1 LSSKGT
7 RADQTIDRTT
17 DVLVVGAG
25 SAGCSAAIAA
35 ALSTDGDVLL
45 VERYGFLGGIS
56 TQSLDT
62 FYGFFTP
69 GDEPKKAAGGVPDMV
84 VDRLDARGEMFLR
97 PNTYGAGTG
106 VTYNPEYLKVVWD
119 QLLEE
124 AGARVLLHTQ
134 VVDVE
139 APAGAAGAA
148 EAPRQDAPPVVVL
161 RTVGGL
167 LRVAAKRIIDTS
179 GDAAVAR
186 LLGARLENA
195 GELEAAQT
203 FTTTFRMCNVD
214 LDAFKRAGGKNMLQE
229 KMARAVDTGTYPLP
243 RKKGSVHP
251 MVQPNCIATVA
262 VRVPF
267 DSPFD
272 PDALTRAEME
282 GRKQVF
288 VYEDFLRNEVPG
300 FENAKVIGMSAPQ
313 IGIRESR
320 RLYGAYRLTRED
332 CLSPA
337 RFDDAVMLCGAP
349 IEDHRQ
355 NSAGEDE
362 TEWVYI
368 PDGGVYQVPY
378 RCFVPEA
385 ESGSWPYL
393 WVAGRCFSATH
404 SAQASCR
411 SMAQTMSMGQAV
423 GVAAALSLRDGVAA
437 LEVPGAALQE
447 ALKKLGA
454 VINPPSAVAE
464 TGRDDWHKNRF

>member
-1 LSSKGT
+1 MSSERT
-7 RADQTIDRTT
+7 VQEQAVDRTT
-17 DVLVVGAG
+17 DILIVGAG

-35 ALSTDGDVLL
+35 ASSTDGEVLL

-84 VDRLDARGEMFLR
+84 VDRLDARGEVFLR

-119 QLLEE
+119 QLLKE
-124 AGARVLLHTQ
+124 AGAKVLLHSHI
-134 VVDVE
+134 VDAH
-139 APAGAAGAA
+139 APARGQAPTGAARGDDRA
-148 EAPRQDAPPVVVL
+148 VVVL
-161 RTVGGL
+161 RTVGGII
-167 LRVAAKRIIDTS
+167 RVAARRIIDTS
-179 GDAAVAR
+179 GDAALAK

-195 GELEAAQT
+195 GELEPAQT

-214 LDAFKRAGGKNMLQE
+214 LDAFTSAGGKNMLQE
-229 KMARAVDTGTYPLP
+229 KMADAVDTGSYPLP

-282 GRKQVF
+282 GRRQVF

-300 FENAKVIGMSAPQ
+300 FEDAKVIGMSAPQ

-320 RLYGAYRLTRED
+320 RLYGEYRLTRED
-332 CLSPA
+332 CLSRA
-337 RFDDAVMLCGAP
+337 RFDDAVMVCGAP

-355 NSAGEDE
+355 NSSGEEE

-368 PDGGVYQVPY
+368 PEGGVYQVPY
-378 RCFVPEA
+378 RCFVPE
-385 ESGSWPYL
+385 SDPGVWPYL

-411 SMAQTMSMGQAV
+411 SMAQTMSMGQAA
-423 GVAAALSLRDGVAA
+423 GLAAALSLNEGHIAS
-437 LEVPGAALQE
+437 EVPSAPLQE
-447 ALKKLGA
+447 GLKKLGA
-454 VINPPSAVAE
+454 VIDPPAAGAA
-464 TGRDDWHKNRF
+464 TGRDDWQKNRS